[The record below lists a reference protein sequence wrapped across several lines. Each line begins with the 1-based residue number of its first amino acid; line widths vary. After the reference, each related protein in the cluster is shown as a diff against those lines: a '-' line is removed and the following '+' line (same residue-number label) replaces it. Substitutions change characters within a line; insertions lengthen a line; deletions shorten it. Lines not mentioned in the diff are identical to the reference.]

1 MKRSR
6 MKKGIVLFAAS
17 LILVFSAF
25 FGTAEEGQAFNLPFV
40 KRPDRPLTM
49 KAARALA
56 VEESMEYFQAEQ
68 TISSKQAALKSAQ
81 KSIKLKQKNMSTF
94 RWSPLLSFKF
104 PTKPNEAEA
113 FEFQFKPVSIQAEID
128 EAVHKLTDIKLST
141 YETVNKLYVD
151 IVVLQRTIEFNEYR
165 IQVLE
170 EGLARNKAR
179 LLTGEATQA
188 DVDSI
193 SKKLDSTKETLANK
207 KRSLSADL
215 RKLSDKVGTDVSTGY
230 SFETPFLEAS
240 IPRQQLPSLIQYTLD
255 RDQTYYKACLDE
267 TTARIDL
274 NTNYKLMANHYG
286 SDINMISSYVSMAL
300 NGQQLKGSAQKG
312 FKKDY
317 DAFIE
322 RIDSYW
328 QGKKRILFIKIP
340 RLWFKGSL
348 DGARY
353 IEDDPYV
360 LYQSTLDYASAATD
374 KLAAE
379 ADLEE
384 QVIDSFENY
393 ISVRNSYIKM
403 AKDIEEAEKQLEAD
417 LTLNR
422 LGELSFDEYNSEMD
436 DYEELQNSFFELMK
450 TYSETLYAFDRL
462 TCGGISAFLSGD
474 DSSLNAGT
482 VGTSYVE
489 KDISDGASY
498 YIRQLIQNE
507 AFELSIYIPED
518 FDVELTHFEL
528 WCDNV
533 QVGKRTEIT
542 KSLRHLSLTTSGV
555 TTAKV
560 RLYNGDE
567 FVDDVV
573 IDPSEPSGPLPIVK
587 DRRIVKNNPD
597 EIGIVELSTN
607 STTGLMSF
615 RLDITE
621 DPEAAFYQVK
631 DSEGVIFSGRE
642 PVANGKEFRH
652 LALVESGLEEAVID
666 VMDKDKNVLYQA
678 RFDMKNHRIRKVEQ

>member
-1 MKRSR
+1 M
-6 MKKGIVLFAAS
+6 
-17 LILVFSAF
+17 
-25 FGTAEEGQAFNLPFV
+25 
-40 KRPDRPLTM
+40 
-49 KAARALA
+49 
-56 VEESMEYFQAEQ
+56 
-68 TISSKQAALKSAQ
+68 
-81 KSIKLKQKNMSTF
+81 
-94 RWSPLLSFKF
+94 
-104 PTKPNEAEA
+104 
-113 FEFQFKPVSIQAEID
+113 
-128 EAVHKLTDIKLST
+128 
-141 YETVNKLYVD
+141 
-151 IVVLQRTIEFNEYR
+151 
-165 IQVLE
+165 
-170 EGLARNKAR
+170 
-179 LLTGEATQA
+179 
-188 DVDSI
+188 
-193 SKKLDSTKETLANK
+193 
-207 KRSLSADL
+207 
-215 RKLSDKVGTDVSTGY
+215 
-230 SFETPFLEAS
+230 
-240 IPRQQLPSLIQYTLD
+240 
-255 RDQTYYKACLDE
+255 
-267 TTARIDL
+267 
-274 NTNYKLMANHYG
+274 
-286 SDINMISSYVSMAL
+286 
-300 NGQQLKGSAQKG
+300 
-312 FKKDY
+312 
-317 DAFIE
+317 
-322 RIDSYW
+322 
-328 QGKKRILFIKIP
+328 
-340 RLWFKGSL
+340 
-348 DGARY
+348 
-353 IEDDPYV
+353 

-422 LGELSFDEYNSEMD
+422 LGELTFEEYDSEMN

-474 DSSLNAGT
+474 DASLSAGV

-489 KDISDGASY
+489 KDIADGASY

-518 FDVELTHFEL
+518 FEVELTHYEL

-533 QVGKRTEIT
+533 QVGKRTEIA

-555 TTAKV
+555 TTAKI

-607 STTGLMSF
+607 STTGLMSI
-615 RLDITE
+615 RLEITE
-621 DPEAAFYQVK
+621 DAAAAFYQVK
-631 DSEGVIFSGRE
+631 DSEGVIFSGKE